1 MIFNPAINPRKKTMT
16 VSTTIRT
23 STGGTITY
31 TKTGLIHR
39 SGGAYSGKIAALE
52 KPPKK

>member
-1 MIFNPAINPRKKTMT
+1 MIFNPVVNPRKKIMT
-16 VSTTIRT
+16 VPATIRT
-23 STGGTITY
+23 ATGGTITY

-39 SGGAYSGKIAALE
+39 SNGAYSGKIAALE